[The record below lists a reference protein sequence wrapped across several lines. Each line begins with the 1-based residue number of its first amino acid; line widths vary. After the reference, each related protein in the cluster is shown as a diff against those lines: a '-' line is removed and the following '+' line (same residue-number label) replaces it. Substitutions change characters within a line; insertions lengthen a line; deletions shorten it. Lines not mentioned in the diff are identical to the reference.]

1 MLSTDPFNF
10 IKFKNEILRNY
21 FFKILPRFL
30 MAAFKGEVSVRG
42 VHGIPKLECS
52 HLKSR
57 QNFEIILARSMKLH

>member
-1 MLSTDPFNF
+1 MEFMFSKWQFEAFNF

-30 MAAFKGEVSVRG
+30 MVASEQEDIKGF
-42 VHGIPKLECS
+42 HCIPKLECS

-57 QNFEIILARSMKLH
+57 QNLGNNSG